1 MQHGYETV
9 VGIEIHAQLNTQ
21 SKIFSPD
28 AVDFAGAPNTRIAP
42 VTLGLPG
49 VLPVLNRQAVRLA
62 AKMGMATHCHIAEH
76 CYFARKN
83 YFYPDLPKGYQI
95 SQDKTPICTQGHLEV
110 RLPSGGTKRI
120 GITRIHIEEDAG
132 KSLHDQDPFD
142 SLIDLNRAGVGL
154 IEIVSE
160 PDIRTPEEAAAY
172 VTEVR
177 KLVRYLGVCDGNME
191 EGNLRCDVN
200 VSVRKVG
207 ETRFGT
213 RNEVKNVNSISNVAR
228 AIVYETERQIALLES
243 GGTVV
248 QDTRTWDA
256 VNNRTVILREKETAD
271 DYRYFPEPDLQPL
284 HLDAALMAE
293 LRAELPELPDALY
306 QKYTQTHGLSDFDA
320 GLLTE
325 QREFSDYFAAL
336 LAAGCAPKAAAN
348 WLNGAVKNWL
358 NDQARDIT
366 AFPLPPTRLAEVLQ
380 LVDSGQV
387 SLTMAKEK
395 LFPALIAAP
404 EVAAPEMA
412 ARLNLILETDTT
424 ALAATIAEILA
435 ANPDKVATYRAGKAG
450 LLGFFVG
457 QVMKATQGKADPKA
471 INTLLAEQLG
481 EPAAQE

>member
-9 VGIEIHAQLNTQ
+9 VGIEIHAQLNTR

-95 SQDKTPICTQGHLEV
+95 SQDKTPLCTAGHLEV
-110 RLPSGGTKRI
+110 RLPAGGTKRI

-172 VTEVR
+172 VTEIR

-200 VSVRKVG
+200 ISVRKVG
-207 ETRFGT
+207 TERFGT

-248 QDTRTWDA
+248 QETRTWDA

-284 HLDAALMAE
+284 HLDAALLAE
-293 LRAELPELPDALY
+293 LRAELPELPEALY
-306 QKYTQTHGLSDFDA
+306 QKYTQEYGLNDFDA

-325 QREFSDYFAAL
+325 QREFSDFYAAVL
-336 LAAGCAPKAAAN
+336 LHAPYHKAAAN
-348 WLNGAVKNWL
+348 WLNGPVRSWL
-358 NDQARDIT
+358 NEQARDIT
-366 AFPLPPTRLAEVLQ
+366 EFPLQAQHIAGILQ
-380 LVDSGQV
+380 LVESGKV
-387 SLTMAKEK
+387 SHSMAKEK
-395 LFPALIAAP
+395 LFPALVSSPHLPAE
-404 EVAAPEMA
+404 EVATQ
-412 ARLNLILETDTT
+412 LNLLLETDTA

-435 ANPDKVATYRAGKAG
+435 ANPDKVETYRAGKAG

-471 INTLLAEQLG
+471 INELLMAQLG
-481 EPAAQE
+481 EPAAS

>member
-1 MQHGYETV
+1 
-9 VGIEIHAQLNTQ
+9 
-21 SKIFSPD
+21 
-28 AVDFAGAPNTRIAP
+28 
-42 VTLGLPG
+42 
-49 VLPVLNRQAVRLA
+49 
-62 AKMGMATHCHIAEH
+62 
-76 CYFARKN
+76 
-83 YFYPDLPKGYQI
+83 
-95 SQDKTPICTQGHLEV
+95 
-110 RLPSGGTKRI
+110 
-120 GITRIHIEEDAG
+120 
-132 KSLHDQDPFD
+132 
-142 SLIDLNRAGVGL
+142 
-154 IEIVSE
+154 
-160 PDIRTPEEAAAY
+160 
-172 VTEVR
+172 
-177 KLVRYLGVCDGNME
+177 ME

-284 HLDAALMAE
+284 HLDAALMDE

-306 QKYTQTHGLSDFDA
+306 QKYTQTYGLSDFDA

-358 NDQARDIT
+358 NEQARDIS

-404 EVAAPEMA
+404 MVAAPEMA

-471 INTLLAEQLG
+471 INTLLSEQLG